1 MIARNIAETCRR
13 LWGLYPILTVTG
25 PRQSGKTTLV
35 KDLFKDCEYVNLEQ
49 PDIRDEAIAD
59 ARGFLARHPAPAIF
73 DEVQNTPEL
82 VRYLQVMVDEMGGVS
97 HYVLTGSHQPA
108 LQEVV
113 SQSLAGR
120 TGLVELL
127 PLSISELKSAGYAK
141 TRDQWMFDGF
151 MPRLYVSKLTP
162 TQLFADYFKTYVER
176 DVRRLVNVKDLIL
189 FERFVTLLAG
199 RVGQIVSFSALA
211 GETGVS
217 ATTIANWISILE
229 ASFLIFRLPP
239 HFNNISKRLVKS
251 PKIYFTEVGLA
262 AYLLGIETSQQ
273 LARDPLRGNLFENLV
288 MSEARKQFTNRGRD
302 PRMEFYRT
310 EKGFEIDLILG
321 RGANVRPIEVK
332 SAQTFDKSFARN
344 LATYAESDAMSVS
357 PMLVYDGEP
366 IESFGPAGVAVSN
379 FRAVEW

>member
-1 MIARNIAETCRR
+1 MRITPC
-13 LWGLYPILTVTG
+13 LWYDSCH
-25 PRQSGKTTLV
+25 RK
-35 KDLFKDCEYVNLEQ
+35 
-49 PDIRDEAIAD
+49 
-59 ARGFLARHPAPAIF
+59 
-73 DEVQNTPEL
+73 EL
-82 VRYLQVMVDEMGGVS
+82 
-97 HYVLTGSHQPA
+97 
-108 LQEVV
+108 
-113 SQSLAGR
+113 
-120 TGLVELL
+120 
-127 PLSISELKSAGYAK
+127 
-141 TRDQWMFDGF
+141 
-151 MPRLYVSKLTP
+151 
-162 TQLFADYFKTYVER
+162 DYDFRTYVER

-217 ATTIANWISILE
+217 ATTIANWMSILE

-273 LARDPLRGNLFENLV
+273 LARDPLRGNLFENMV
-288 MSEARKQFTNRGRD
+288 VSEARKQFTNRGRD

-321 RGANVRPIEVK
+321 RGTNVRPVEVK

-344 LATYAESDAMSVS
+344 LATYAEADTTSVS
-357 PMLVYDGEP
+357 PLLVYDGEP